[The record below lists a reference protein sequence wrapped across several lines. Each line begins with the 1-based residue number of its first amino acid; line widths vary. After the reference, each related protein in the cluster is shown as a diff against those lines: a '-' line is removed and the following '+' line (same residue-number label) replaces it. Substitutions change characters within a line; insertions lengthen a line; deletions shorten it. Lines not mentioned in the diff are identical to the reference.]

1 MTVALLETQG
11 LTKRFGRV
19 AALGGVD
26 LRVEPGEVVGLLGD
40 NGAGKSTLIKIL
52 AGVHRPTAG
61 TMAWEGRSI
70 SLSSPAEAIRLGISV
85 VYQDLAVVNS
95 MTIYR
100 NLFLGRE
107 DAVSRRLGPVRLLD
121 VGRARAESRRL
132 LAELGVH
139 VKSIDV
145 PVGSLSGGERQ
156 SIAIARAIH
165 FESKL
170 LIMDEPTSALSVKES
185 AKVLGYIEA
194 ARRKGVAV
202 IVITHNISS
211 IYPIVDRVVVL
222 ALGRTIAHASRRDGA
237 GFPSA
242 TDLADLIVGVPASA
256 GATGSPI
263 NTTRGGGDVC
273 NDSEHRN

>member
-1 MTVALLETQG
+1 MPLLQTQG

-26 LRVEPGEVVGLLGD
+26 LKVEPGEVVGLLGD

-52 AGVHRPTAG
+52 AGVHRPTTG
-61 TMAWEGRSI
+61 TMSWEGSPI
-70 SLSSPAEAIRLGISV
+70 SLASPAEAIRLGISV

-107 DAVSRRLGPVRLLD
+107 DAVSRRIGPLQMLD
-121 VGRARAESRRL
+121 VGKARAESRRL

-211 IYPIVDRVVVL
+211 IYPIVDRVIVL
-222 ALGRTIAHASRRDGA
+222 ALGRTIAHASRRDGST
-237 GFPSA
+237 FPSA
-242 TDLADLIVGVPASA
+242 TDLADLIVGVR
-256 GATGSPI
+256 TSPGVTESSV
-263 NTTRGGGDVC
+263 NTTGGGGDIC
-273 NDSEHRN
+273 NP